1 MIVISCVDSGLR
13 ILSHECLKK
22 QYPQILQQMLQLT
35 GNSKLWMNH
44 TSAVLFDGMDANQ
57 VNVDEAFL
65 NEAAPGEYC
74 LVEEVDLSSDY
85 DTAVKV
91 GSRHG
96 SPVVYQ
102 VDTAEMDKDGYDFF
116 LSANGVWLT
125 KVVPAKYLKK
135 CEPDPR

>member
-13 ILSHECLKK
+13 ILSHEYLKK

-74 LVEEVDLSSDY
+74 LVEEVDATPYLRWIEKVILFSVNADQDSSNQFVIPLDNWVLKESQGCENQY
-85 DTAVKV
+85 AVKEYT
-91 GSRHG
+91 
-96 SPVVYQ
+96 P
-102 VDTAEMDKDGYDFF
+102 K
-116 LSANGVWLT
+116 
-125 KVVPAKYLKK
+125 
-135 CEPDPR
+135 